1 MLAKFTN
8 LSIRARIGTGFGI
21 VLALLVAAGVTAVI
35 GFAGIGTTVRDYR
48 HVVDTSARLQRV
60 ERNVIDLLRNGVVV
74 VTSGSEEA
82 YERARAL
89 TKSIQEDLKTI
100 QTATA
105 SEEHLKLMQQMLE
118 INQRYSEAFDKVFQ
132 LRKSREGIMTAEAE
146 PVAASAFR
154 DIAEV
159 VESATKGEDFKGANL
174 VRKAQEQFL
183 LARTSLMQLLADNS
197 MKHAKA
203 AEQHVADFVK
213 LATEAGAGLKSTDDQ
228 TTLELAVVMIDSYA
242 NTVQKIANTSQ
253 EMDRA
258 LNGTMATEA
267 AELANIAQALLA
279 AQTMEMESLTAGVD
293 SNVAGSRNLN
303 IGISVA
309 AVLLGALAAFYIANG
324 LARPIVDMTT
334 AMGRLADKDW
344 QTEVPARDRRDELG
358 RMAAA
363 VEVFKQA
370 GIENE
375 RLQAEAEAARQQQE
389 VEREESRRRQEA
401 QAAEAQA
408 TLEERLRE
416 TEESMRKSEAESSA
430 ARAAAR
436 AEAEAK
442 RKSEMQALADAFEA
456 SVKQVVQTVGGA
468 AGQVQS
474 SSSALTATADEANS
488 QAATVAA
495 ASEQATANV
504 QTVAAATEELAASIN
519 EIARQVAQSAEMA
532 ERATDRARATG
543 ATVDGLAQA
552 ASKIGEVVSL
562 ITQIASQTN
571 LLALNATIE
580 AARAGEAGKGFAVV
594 ASEVKNLAN
603 QTAKATD
610 EIARQIQAVQ
620 GATQEAVGAIQG
632 IGKTI
637 EEINQI
643 ATTIAS
649 AVEEQTSATKEIS
662 RNVQEAAAGT
672 QEVSRNITGVT
683 QSASET
689 GHAASQ
695 MKSAA
700 DELSRQADVL
710 GAEVDSFVARIRAA

>member
-1 MLAKFTN
+1 MLANQRN
-8 LSIRARIGTGFGI
+8 LSIRTRIGAGFGL
-21 VLALLVAAGVTAVI
+21 VLVLLVAAGITAFI
-35 GFAGIGTTVRDYR
+35 GFSGISGAIRDYR
-48 HVVDTSARLQRV
+48 HVAESGTRMQRV
-60 ERNVIDLLRNGVVV
+60 ERNVVDLLRNGLIV
-74 VTSGSEEA
+74 VTSGNEEA

-89 TKSIQEDLKTI
+89 AKAIQDDVETV
-100 QTATA
+100 QAATE
-105 SEEHLKLMQQMLE
+105 SENHRKLMDQMLE
-118 INQRYSEAFDKVFQ
+118 INRLYGEAFDKVFQ
-132 LRKSREGIMTAEAE
+132 LRKSREGVMTAEAE
-146 PVAASAFR
+146 PVAASALR
-154 DIAEV
+154 DMAEV
-159 VESATKGEDFKGANL
+159 VESATKNEDFRGANL

-203 AEQHVADFVK
+203 AEAHVAEFVK
-213 LATEAGAGLKSTDDQ
+213 QAAEAGAALKSTDDQ

-242 NTVQKIANTSQ
+242 NTVQKIASTSQ

-258 LNGTMATEA
+258 LNGAMANA
-267 AELANIAQALLA
+267 AADLANIAQALMQ
-279 AQTMEMESLTAGVD
+279 AQSAEMEDLTAGVEGT
-293 SNVAGSRNLN
+293 VASSRNLN
-303 IGISVA
+303 IGISIA
-309 AVLLGALAAFYIANG
+309 ALLLGALAAYYIANG
-324 LARPIVDMTT
+324 LSRPIVAMTE

-344 QTEVPARDRRDELG
+344 TTEVPARDRGDELG

-375 RLQAEAEAARQQQE
+375 RLQGEADAARREQEAEREAARRQ
-389 VEREESRRRQEA
+389 QEA
-401 QAAEAQA
+401 QAAEAKE
-408 TLEERLRE
+408 TLERRLRE
-416 TEESMRKSEAESSA
+416 TEESMRKAEAESSA

-442 RKSEMQALADAFEA
+442 RKAEMQALADAFEA
-456 SVKQVVQTVGGA
+456 SVKQVVQTVSGA
-468 AGQVQS
+468 AGQVQA
-474 SSSALTATADEANS
+474 SSSALTGTADEANS

-504 QTVAAATEELAASIN
+504 QTVAAATEQLAASIN

-532 ERATDRARATG
+532 ERATERARATG
-543 ATVDGLAQA
+543 ATVDGLAHA

-620 GATQEAVGAIQG
+620 GATREAVGAIQG
-632 IGKTI
+632 IGRTI
-637 EEINQI
+637 DEINQI

-683 QSASET
+683 KSASET
-689 GHAASQ
+689 GQAAAQ
-695 MKSAA
+695 MQSAA
-700 DELSRQADVL
+700 DALSRQADVL
-710 GAEVDSFVARIRAA
+710 GTEVDRFVAKIRAA